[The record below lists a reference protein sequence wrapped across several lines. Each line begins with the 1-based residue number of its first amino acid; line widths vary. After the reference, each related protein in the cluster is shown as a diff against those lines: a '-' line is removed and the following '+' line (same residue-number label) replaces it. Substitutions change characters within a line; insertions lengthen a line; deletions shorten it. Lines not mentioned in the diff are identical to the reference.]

1 MMGFWFGFSMFASK
15 SYSVTGLG
23 LFIAK
28 SIIESNY
35 GKIWAENNSEGCGA
49 TFSSVSRSEVNDK
62 QSPSK
67 SQNKAYGELVWL

>member
-1 MMGFWFGFSMFASK
+1 MFASK

-35 GKIWAENNSEGCGA
+35 GKIWVENNSEGRGA

-67 SQNKAYGELVWL
+67 SQNKAYGEMVRL

>member
-1 MMGFWFGFSMFASK
+1 MFASK

-35 GKIWAENNSEGCGA
+35 GKILAENNSVGRGA
-49 TFSSVSRSEVNDK
+49 TFSFSLPIRGK
-62 QSPSK
+62 
-67 SQNKAYGELVWL
+67 